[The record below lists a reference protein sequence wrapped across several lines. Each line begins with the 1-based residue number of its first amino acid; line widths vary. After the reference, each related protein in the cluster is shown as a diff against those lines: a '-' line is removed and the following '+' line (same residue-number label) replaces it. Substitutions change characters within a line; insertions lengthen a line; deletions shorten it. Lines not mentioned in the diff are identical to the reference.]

1 LYCWKKVY
9 IGQPTSLQLQ
19 STISPKT
26 FGASIPP
33 VYNIDHSFTIM
44 LYGISTYTES
54 QYAQSSSSP
63 WLHVVNLWIPEV
75 LVCAV
80 FLPLAAWRFHVLWVR
95 LDLKCSGGYSPWSR
109 QVQCGN
115 ASSNVRGMSGMY
127 RWRWGGVT
135 CSYS

>member
-1 LYCWKKVY
+1 MH
-9 IGQPTSLQLQ
+9 IT
-19 STISPKT
+19 
-26 FGASIPP
+26 
-33 VYNIDHSFTIM
+33 
-44 LYGISTYTES
+44 YGTATVIYATLVSTYTES